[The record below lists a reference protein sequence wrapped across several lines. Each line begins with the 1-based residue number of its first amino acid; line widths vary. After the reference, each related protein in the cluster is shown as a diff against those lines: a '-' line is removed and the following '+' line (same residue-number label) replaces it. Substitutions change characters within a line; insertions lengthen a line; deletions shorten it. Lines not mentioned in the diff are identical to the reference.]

1 MKFNFKSASALFTA
15 GVLFLS
21 GCSLNQMVKLAEE
34 QELTVVPNPLEL
46 HGDSVQFEVSAV
58 LPVKMLKKNK
68 LYTIKTYYTYGDPT
82 QNLEKFEFT
91 DVEFPNQKVEEPS
104 KVQNFSMFFEDDMK
118 DGDLMIKGVASNLDK
133 TKFKETEP
141 LKIADGVITTS
152 RLVQYAYDVAY
163 ADHGYNNKEELIPT
177 SVVFH
182 FDKGSS
188 RLKNS
193 EIRGTNGQ
201 ELDAFIAAK
210 NVTRTVTI
218 YGSHSPEGLESVNS
232 RLAEDRANVIK
243 NFYTRKMRQYDYKGM
258 ADSIK
263 FETVAIFQKWDK
275 FLKELETYEGLDA
288 NQKSEI
294 KAIVNGPGE
303 FTAKEKELSKK
314 PYYSK
319 LMKDVYPKLRTS
331 RTKILSVK
339 QKKTDAEINVLT
351 NSIVEGKAKADTLSH
366 EELMYAA
373 SLTPIL
379 DEKIKIY
386 EEAVKAHD
394 SWNAHNNLGA
404 AYLEKAK
411 KTSDKDAKKAM
422 VEEAI
427 VSLELAANK
436 KESAVVYNNLAA
448 CQMILG
454 NRAES
459 GEYFT
464 KASNVGGA
472 TKEVKE
478 GINAGKGSLEV
489 RNGNYGQA
497 ISMLGGANENNAD
510 AFFNLGL
517 AHLLQRDFA
526 SAEKAFEAAL
536 AVDENYALAYY
547 CGAVAAARQDNKED
561 MGQKL
566 SQAVSIDGSL
576 RDRAISDLE
585 FKPYWE
591 DAEFISAL
599 K

>member
-34 QELTVVPNPLEL
+34 QELTVTPSPLEL

-68 LYTIKTYYTYGDPT
+68 LYTIKTYYAYGDPT
-82 QNLEKFEFT
+82 QSLDKFEFT
-91 DVEFPNQKVEEPS
+91 DVEFPNQKVEEPK
-104 KVQNFSMFFEDDMK
+104 KVQNFSMFYEEDMK
-118 DGDLMIKGVASNLDK
+118 SGDLMIQGVASNLDK

-141 LKIADGVITTS
+141 LKIADGIITTS

-177 SVVFH
+177 SVAFN

-188 RLKNS
+188 RLKTS
-193 EIRGTNGQ
+193 EIRGNNGQ

-232 RLAEDRANVIK
+232 KLAEDRANVIK
-243 NFYTRKMRQYDYKGM
+243 NFYSKKMRQYDYKKM

-275 FLKELETYEGLDA
+275 FLKELDKYEGLTAD
-288 NQKSEI
+288 QKNEI
-294 KAIVNGPGE
+294 KSIVNKPGE

-331 RTKILSVK
+331 RTEILSVK
-339 QKKTDAEINVLT
+339 KKKTDAEINVLA
-351 NSIVEGKAKADTLSH
+351 NSIVKGSANADTLSQ
-366 EELMYAA
+366 EELLYAA
-373 SLTPIL
+373 TQTPIL
-379 DEKIKIY
+379 DEKIKMY
-386 EEAVKAHD
+386 ETAVKAHD

-411 KTSDKDAKKAM
+411 KTSNNEMKM
-422 VEEAI
+422 SLVNRAI
-427 VSLELAANK
+427 TSLELAANK
-436 KESAVVYNNLAA
+436 KESAVVFNNLAA

-454 NRAES
+454 DREKS
-459 GEYFT
+459 GQYFT
-464 KASNVGGA
+464 KASNVGG
-472 TKEVKE
+472 TTQQVTE

-489 RNGNYGQA
+489 RNGNYGKA
-497 ISMLGGANENNAD
+497 ISMLKNASD
-510 AFFNLGL
+510 KNAEAYFNLGL
-517 AHLLQRDFA
+517 AHLLQNDYTQ
-526 SAEKAFEAAL
+526 AEEAFEAAL
-536 AVDENYALAYY
+536 SIDENHALAYY
-547 CGAVAAARQDNKED
+547 CGAVAAARSDNSSAIST
-561 MGQKL
+561 KL
-566 SQAVSIDGSL
+566 SQAVKVDGSL

-585 FKPYWE
+585 FRDYWE
-591 DAEFISAL
+591 DPTFISAL